1 MSVMATSERSVLR
14 RLSADL
20 ALLAIAALWGLTFP
34 LGKLVL
40 EAMTPFAY
48 MAVRFS
54 FSTLVLLPFM
64 LIRSA
69 PVARHEW
76 MAAAAL
82 GMVLFLGFAL
92 QTIGLRITTASKAGF
107 ITGLSVVMVPV
118 IWAVWMRRVPHQ
130 RVMAGIVAATLGL
143 ALLTLN
149 GSLAVNIGDLLV
161 LACAVCF
168 AMHIVIMGRLA
179 PLLDAVTLTTVQVV
193 VAAVLSVLAALMEG
207 SLPGVATASAPVWG
221 MILFMAATGT
231 LAALLV
237 QAWAQRFTT
246 PAHTGLMFAFE
257 PVAAAIAAF
266 FILGEVLVGRQA
278 WGAALIF
285 VGIVIAELNPGRA
298 EIPVEARR

>member
-1 MSVMATSERSVLR
+1 MR

-20 ALLAIAALWGLTFP
+20 ALLAVAAAWGLTFP
-34 LGKLVL
+34 LGKIVL
-40 EAMTPFAY
+40 ETLTPFAY
-48 MAVRFS
+48 MAVRF
-54 FSTLVLLPFM
+54 TIAAMVLVPLM
-64 LIRSA
+64 LRRA
-69 PVARHEW
+69 VATARRDW

-82 GMVLFLGFAL
+82 GVVLFLGFAL
-92 QTIGLRITTASKAGF
+92 QKIGLRITTASKAGF

-130 RVMAGIVAATLGL
+130 RVMTGIAAATVGL

-149 GSLAVNIGDLLV
+149 GSLAVNVGDLLV

-168 AMHIVIMGRLA
+168 AMHIAIMGRLA
-179 PLLDAVTLTTVQVV
+179 PVLDTITLTTVQVV

-207 SLPGVATASAPVWG
+207 SLPGVATSSALVWG
-221 MILFMAATGT
+221 MILFMTAAGT
-231 LAALLV
+231 LAALLI

-266 FILGEVLVGRQA
+266 FILDEVLVGHQA

-285 VGIVIAELNPGRA
+285 VGIVIAELNQGRA
-298 EIPVEARR
+298 EIPVEVRR

>member
-1 MSVMATSERSVLR
+1 MSEPSRMR

-20 ALLAIAALWGLTFP
+20 ALLAVAALWGLTFP
-34 LGKLVL
+34 LGKIVL
-40 EAMTPFAY
+40 ETLTPFAY
-48 MAVRFS
+48 MAVRF
-54 FSTLVLLPFM
+54 TIAAVVLVPLM
-64 LIRSA
+64 LRR
-69 PVARHEW
+69 PVATARRDW

-82 GMVLFLGFAL
+82 GVVLFLGFAL
-92 QTIGLRITTASKAGF
+92 QKIGLRITTASKAGF

-118 IWAVWMRRVPHQ
+118 IWAVWMRRIPHQ
-130 RVMAGIVAATLGL
+130 RVMTGIAAATVGL

-149 GSLAVNIGDLLV
+149 GSLAVNVGDLLV

-168 AMHIVIMGRLA
+168 AMHIAIMGRLA
-179 PLLDAVTLTTVQVV
+179 PVLDTITLTTVQVV

-207 SLPGVATASAPVWG
+207 SLPGVATASALVWG
-221 MILFMAATGT
+221 MILFMTAAGT
-231 LAALLV
+231 LAALLI

-266 FILGEVLVGRQA
+266 FILGEVLVGHQA

-285 VGIVIAELNPGRA
+285 VGIVIAELNQGRA
-298 EIPVEARR
+298 EIPVEVRR

>member
-1 MSVMATSERSVLR
+1 MAASGPSVLR

-20 ALLAIAALWGLTFP
+20 ALLAVAAVWGLTFP

-54 FSTLVLLPFM
+54 FSALVLLPLMF
-64 LIRSA
+64 LRPA
-69 PVARHEW
+69 AVARREW

-130 RVMAGIVAATLGL
+130 RVMVGIAAATTGL

-149 GSLAVNIGDLLV
+149 GSLAVNVGDLLV

-179 PLLDAVTLTTVQVV
+179 PLLDAITLTTVQVV
-193 VAAVLSVLAALMEG
+193 VAAVLSVLAALMER
-207 SLPGVATASAPVWG
+207 SLPGVATASPLVWG

-231 LAALLV
+231 LAALLI

-266 FILGEVLVGRQA
+266 LILGEVLVGRQA

-298 EIPVEARR
+298 EIPVEVRR

>member
-1 MSVMATSERSVLR
+1 MSTASTSRPSVLR

-20 ALLAIAALWGLTFP
+20 ALLAVAAVWGLTFP

-54 FSTLVLLPFM
+54 FSALVLLPLMF
-64 LIRSA
+64 LRPA
-69 PVARHEW
+69 AVARREW
-76 MAAAAL
+76 MAAAVL

-118 IWAVWMRRVPHQ
+118 IWAIWMRRVPHQ
-130 RVMAGIVAATLGL
+130 RVVTGIVAATTGL

-149 GSLAVNIGDLLV
+149 GSLAVNVGDLLV

-179 PLLDAVTLTTVQVV
+179 PLLDAITLTTVQVV

-207 SLPGVATASAPVWG
+207 SLPGVITVGAPVWG

-278 WGAALIF
+278 WGAAMIF

-298 EIPVEARR
+298 EIPVEVRR

>member
-1 MSVMATSERSVLR
+1 MSTASASRPSVLR

-48 MAVRFS
+48 MAIRFS
-54 FSTLVLLPFM
+54 FATLVLLPFM

-69 PVARHEW
+69 PVAKREW
-76 MAAAAL
+76 MAAAVP

-107 ITGLSVVMVPV
+107 ITGLSVIMVPV
-118 IWAVWMRRVPHQ
+118 IWAIWMRRVPHQ
-130 RVMAGIVAATLGL
+130 RVVAGIVAATTGL

-149 GSLAVNIGDLLV
+149 GSLAVNVGDLLV

-168 AMHIVIMGRLA
+168 AMHIVILGRLA
-179 PLLDAVTLTTVQVV
+179 PLLDAITLTTVQVV

-207 SLPGVATASAPVWG
+207 SLPGVITVGAPVWG

-266 FILGEVLVGRQA
+266 FILGEVLAGRQA
-278 WGAALIF
+278 WGAAMIL

-298 EIPVEARR
+298 EIPVEVRR

>member
-1 MSVMATSERSVLR
+1 MSAASASGPSVLR

-34 LGKLVL
+34 LGKIVL
-40 EAMTPFAY
+40 ETLTPFAY

-54 FSTLVLLPFM
+54 FSSLVLLPFM
-64 LIRSA
+64 LRRAAVLARRDRTASA
-69 PVARHEW
+69 L
-76 MAAAAL
+76 L
-82 GMVLFLGFAL
+82 GVVLFLGFAL
-92 QTIGLRITTASKAGF
+92 QKIGLRITTASKAGF

-130 RVMAGIVAATLGL
+130 RVTTGIAAATVGL

-149 GSLAVNIGDLLV
+149 GAIAVNVGDLFV

-179 PLLDAVTLTTVQVV
+179 PRMDAITLTTVQVV
-193 VAAVLSVLAALMEG
+193 VAAVLSVLAALTEG
-207 SLPGVATASAPVWG
+207 SLPAVATAGALIWG
-221 MILFMAATGT
+221 MILFMTVTGT

-237 QAWAQRFTT
+237 QSWAQRFTT

-266 FILGEVLVGRQA
+266 HILGEVLVGRQA

-285 VGIVIAELNPGRA
+285 IGIVIAELNPGRA